1 MPASDPSSD
10 VLTLSAGGTRV
21 ELVPALGGKIS
32 SLAFAGR
39 EWLWTNDQLPRVAPT
54 PAVADDDTASYVATA
69 DTGGYDECLPTVG
82 ACTVDVAGRGRV
94 TLPDHG
100 ELWSQHA
107 VTERLDAPAASDAA
121 ITRWTGRRL
130 PYAFSRTVTV
140 DADGAVRMTYE
151 LVSHGDAPIPFLWSA
166 HPLLP
171 FTPDTRLDLPVAARV
186 RVWSQHAVDLGGEGT
201 EHRWPVLRVGTATA
215 TRFGPHEVDFTFP
228 ALAPRRFG
236 EAGQDA
242 YTCKLFLDLP
252 RPAAG
257 RTVRLGIEQGGS
269 RLEVEVDTAEVP
281 QLGLWLNHGG
291 GTGIPDG
298 RPYHNIGFEP
308 CIGAPDPLD
317 AALGAWRGA
326 QWLAAGETRRWTLVW
341 RGRAAP
347 VT

>member
-228 ALAPRRFG
+228 ARRGRTPTRASSSSTCRARPPDAPSASGSSRADHGWRSRS
-236 EAGQDA
+236 
-242 YTCKLFLDLP
+242 TPP
-252 RPAAG
+252 RCRSSDSGSTMAAAPASLTAG
-257 RTVRLGIEQGGS
+257 RTTTSASS
-269 RLEVEVDTAEVP
+269 RAS
-281 QLGLWLNHGG
+281 
-291 GTGIPDG
+291 
-298 RPYHNIGFEP
+298 
-308 CIGAPDPLD
+308 APPIRSTPRS
-317 AALGAWRGA
+317 ARGA
-326 QWLAAGETRRWTLVW
+326 ARSG
-341 RGRAAP
+341 
-347 VT
+347 